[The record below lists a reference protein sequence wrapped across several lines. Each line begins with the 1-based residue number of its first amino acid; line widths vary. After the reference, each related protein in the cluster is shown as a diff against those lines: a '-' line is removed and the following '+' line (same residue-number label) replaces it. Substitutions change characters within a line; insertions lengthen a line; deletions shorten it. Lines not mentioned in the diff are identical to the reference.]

1 MGKGYSLACKKCGYR
16 ISVNFTRLLNG
27 KPEKFLIFIAA
38 DEQKNG
44 I

>member
-27 KPEKFLIFIAA
+27 KTG
-38 DEQKNG
+38 KNF
-44 I
+44 